1 MKYLFLNY
9 VLFKKYDKS
18 IFNKFCRILKFKSIN
33 YTSLKNKK
41 YAKIEKW
48 TKNILG
54 TLKTYLK
61 VKLY

>member
-1 MKYLFLNY
+1 MKYLFSNY

-33 YTSLKNKK
+33 YTLLQNKK

-48 TKNILG
+48 TKNILE
-54 TLKTYLK
+54 TLK